1 MQASQGLQTALNYMR
16 EMSVADG
23 RVYHQYVP
31 VVTDSTTIGE
41 FGQPILDAQ
50 NLNVMNDFV
59 GLLKKIVFQAVY
71 TKVFNNPLAEL
82 EGERLPLGQFVED
95 IYVNPAKARAF
106 NVNDF
111 AGLLQK
117 YEADVAVQHLAVN
130 SDLQYCVTLTRD
142 KIRNAF
148 TSWNALEDLISGYIN
163 SLYNGAYIDMYA
175 QTKGLVTA
183 AYKGNKVQVVQIS
196 DVTDE
201 ASAKAFVR
209 QLRATFA
216 KMKIPSTKFNAWSK
230 MQADGHALKVWS
242 DPEDIVVLI
251 SADIDAMIDVE
262 VLARAFNMDKTD
274 FLGRVIVV
282 DDFNVYNQDGSVA
295 IDGSAIKAMICDRAW
310 FKIKNQDFDMSD
322 FWNPNN
328 RCWNYYLNSVKMY
341 NYSLFANAV
350 VFATALPTVD
360 ATDLDFDENA
370 PTTVVAGQTIKA
382 RVITAPVNA
391 NSSISYS
398 SSATTYATVAADPND
413 PKVCII
419 TGKEA
424 GSATITATANGH
436 SDTLAV
442 TVSAA
447 AA

>member
-1 MQASQGLQTALNYMR
+1 MQASQGLQTALNAMR

-23 RVYHQYVP
+23 RIYHQYVP

-82 EGERLPLGQFVED
+82 EGDRLPLGQFVED
-95 IYVNPAKARAF
+95 IYVNPAKARGF

-148 TSWNALEDLISGYIN
+148 TSWNALEDLITGYIN

-175 QTKGLVTA
+175 QTKGLVTS
-183 AYKGNKVQVVQIS
+183 AYAGNKIQVVQVS
-196 DVTDE
+196 DPTDE
-201 ASAKAFVR
+201 QSAKALIR
-209 QLRATFA
+209 QIRATFS
-216 KMKIPSTKFNAWSK
+216 KMKLPSTRFNAWSK

-242 DPEDIVVLI
+242 DPEDIVVMI
-251 SADIDAMIDVE
+251 SADVDALVDVE

-282 DDFNVYNQDGSVA
+282 DDFNVYNPDGTVA
-295 IDGSAIKAMICDRAW
+295 VDGSAIKCMIADKAW

-328 RCWNYYLNSVKMY
+328 RTWQYYLNVVKMY

-350 VFATALPTVD
+350 VFATALPEVD
-360 ATDLDFDENA
+360 VTDIMFAEDA
-370 PTTVVAGQTIKA
+370 PTAVVAGAKIKA
-382 RVITAPVNA
+382 RVITTPVNGTQD
-391 NSSISYS
+391 IVYTT
-398 SSATTYATVAADPND
+398 SAEGKATVAADPND
-413 PKVCII
+413 PRVAII
-419 TGKEA
+419 TGVSA
-424 GSATITATANGH
+424 GDATITATCNSH
-436 SDTLAV
+436 SATLAV

-447 AA
+447 A

>member
-1 MQASQGLQTALNYMR
+1 MYASQGLQTALNAMR

-23 RVYHQYVP
+23 KIYHQYVP

-41 FGQPILDAQ
+41 FGQPILDTN
-50 NLNVMNDFV
+50 NLEVMNDFV
-59 GLLKKIVFQAVY
+59 GLLKKIVYTAVEN
-71 TKVFNNPLAEL
+71 KLFNNPLADL
-82 EGERLPLGQFVED
+82 EGERLPLGQFIED
-95 IYVNPAKARAF
+95 VYVNPAEARQF

-111 AGLLQK
+111 AGILQK

-148 TSWNALEDLISGYIN
+148 TSWASLESLITGYIN
-163 SLYNGAYIDMYA
+163 SLYNGAYADMYA
-175 QTKGLVTA
+175 QTKGLITA
-183 AYKGNKVQVVQIS
+183 AYDGNKVQVVTVS

-201 ASAKAFVR
+201 ASAKAMI
-209 QLRATFA
+209 QTLRATFA
-216 KMKIPSTKFNAWSK
+216 KMKVPSTKFNAWSK
-230 MQADGHALKVWS
+230 MQEDGHALKVWS
-242 DPEDIVVLI
+242 DPEDIVVFL
-251 SADIDAMIDVE
+251 SADVDAIVDVQ
-262 VLARAFNMDKTD
+262 VLARAFNMTETD

-282 DDFNVYNQDGSVA
+282 DDFNVYNRDGSVA
-295 IDGSAIKAMICDRAW
+295 VDGSAIKAMICDKAW
-310 FKIKNQDFDMSD
+310 FKVKTQDMAMDSWF
-322 FWNPNN
+322 NANN
-328 RCWNYYLNSVKMY
+328 RTWQYYLNVVKMY
-341 NYSLFANAV
+341 NYSFFANAV
-350 VFATALPTVD
+350 VFATAQPTVA

-370 PTTVVAGQTIKA
+370 PTTVTAGQTIKA
-382 RVITAPVNA
+382 RVITDPVNA

-398 SSATTYATVAADPND
+398 SSATTYATVAADPSD